1 MIDRYNKQIY
11 AILYINVGNKY
22 LMANSVCI
30 CDNNDNI
37 IT

>member
-11 AILYINVGNKY
+11 TILYVYGGNKY

-30 CDNNDNI
+30 YDNNDYI